1 MSNPADKRVLIVD
14 DEEDVRFFLQS
25 VLEDA
30 GYGVEIAVDG
40 EDGLTKARANPPDA
54 ISLDLVMPRK
64 SGAKFFRAIRNDAAL
79 KDIPVVLVTAHARD
93 DAGKKDFDEIMSA
106 ETVPGPETYLEKPV
120 TAETYLAC
128 IERALTTKG
137 VKTFVTPKGDDPAQA
152 DLKSEL
158 SELIDQASPEDLERA
173 LALLKKQGG

>member
-106 ETVPGPETYLEKPV
+106 ETVPGPETYL
-120 TAETYLAC
+120 AC